1 MAATRNLDLIESYGE
16 AVGMEGNAFGNT
28 GWYAPGMNMHRTPF
42 EGRTAEYFS
51 EDSYL
56 TGMMGAYVAYGAFNK
71 GVYTYAK
78 HFAFNE
84 IEANRE
90 SGMNCWMSEQTARE
104 IYLRPFEIAIKQGKL
119 TGMMTSFMYFNA
131 QWNGADYNLVS
142 GIVRSEWNFKG
153 VMNTDLAGPATM
165 GAEKAIIAG
174 TDILLS
180 TKYGQNASLAWM
192 RCDTLKTSDDGIIAM
207 KVAVKHI
214 LYSYASSA
222 LNRDVVAEEADTSN
236 VTGLYIGLNIVG
248 YGGAV
253 ILLALFVFLLLRDIR
268 SHSVKVET
276 IAEDPNST
284 TN

>member
-1 MAATRNLDLIESYGE
+1 
-16 AVGMEGNAFGNT
+16 
-28 GWYAPGMNMHRTPF
+28 
-42 EGRTAEYFS
+42 
-51 EDSYL
+51 
-56 TGMMGAYVAYGAFNK
+56 
-71 GVYTYAK
+71 
-78 HFAFNE
+78 
-84 IEANRE
+84 
-90 SGMNCWMSEQTARE
+90 
-104 IYLRPFEIAIKQGKL
+104 
-119 TGMMTSFMYFNA
+119 
-131 QWNGADYNLVS
+131 
-142 GIVRSEWNFKG
+142 
-153 VMNTDLAGPATM
+153 M